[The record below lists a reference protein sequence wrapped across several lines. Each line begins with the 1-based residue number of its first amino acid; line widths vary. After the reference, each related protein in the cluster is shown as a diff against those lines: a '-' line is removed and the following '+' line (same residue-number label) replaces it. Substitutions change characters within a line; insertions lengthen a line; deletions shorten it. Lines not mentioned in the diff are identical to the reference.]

1 MLKIIV
7 FLVLNSI
14 VSYILNLFLGNL
26 IAYNIVDFF
35 GAEWGPTIYATIILT
50 VSTII
55 DYLIVFKVLFKD
67 KGTETIIHD
76 DPPAEEEKKK
86 EEAKKKEVSAEV
98 KEFKEDKFEEV
109 SFLDEAKEV
118 KPDERLI
125 FVQDFEKKDK
135 ESETIIGLIKW
146 LFIVIVFVWAVVATT
161 FAYKVYNDF
170 YLETVKTR
178 RIVEDALYKNE
189 FGEEKELDFKEEGE
203 LNFTNILTDENH
215 SGLEI
220 NRKLHEKTL
229 KEAEE
234 IRRDMKIDKIME
246 Q

>member
-26 IAYNIVDFF
+26 IAFNIVDFF

-50 VSTII
+50 LSTII

-76 DPPAEEEKKK
+76 DPPAEEAKKK
-86 EEAKKKEVSAEV
+86 EEAEKKEVPAEV

-109 SFLDEAKEV
+109 SFLNEAKEV

-125 FVQDFEKKDK
+125 FVQDVEKNKNNNLK
-135 ESETIIGLIKW
+135 VFA
-146 LFIVIVFVWAVVATT
+146 FIVVFVWLVGLSIFVS
-161 FAYKVYNDF
+161 YIYNNSTKQEYNNSSEVESSSDYSNSDIKYLEFELENARKKIDSLENKIYSLEDRINDLEADF
-170 YLETVKTR
+170 YNG
-178 RIVEDALYKNE
+178 Y
-189 FGEEKELDFKEEGE
+189 
-203 LNFTNILTDENH
+203 
-215 SGLEI
+215 
-220 NRKLHEKTL
+220 
-229 KEAEE
+229 
-234 IRRDMKIDKIME
+234 
-246 Q
+246 

>member
-26 IAYNIVDFF
+26 IAFNIVDFF

-50 VSTII
+50 LSTII

-76 DPPAEEEKKK
+76 DPPAEELKK
-86 EEAKKKEVSAEV
+86 EEAKKIEVPAEV

-135 ESETIIGLIKW
+135 NSQGITTLVKW
-146 LFIVIVFVWAVVATT
+146 LFIGIVLVWAVVATT
-161 FAYKVYNDF
+161 FAYRVYNDF
-170 YLETVKTR
+170 YLETIKTR
-178 RIVEDALYKNE
+178 KIVEDALYKNE
-189 FGEEKELDFKEEGE
+189 FGEEREFDFEDATKF
-203 LNFTNILTDENH
+203 NFQNIMTDDSK

-220 NRKLHEKTL
+220 SREFDEQVAKEGEETLRK
-229 KEAEE
+229 
-234 IRRDMKIDKIME
+234 MKIDKMLE